1 MTLDSLRAAVA
12 LSAALAVTGAWP
24 ASRLA
29 RWRSYWP
36 VPIMTLAVMIGV
48 RDVAALLG
56 HPALGIPVYSLV
68 LGVWAAVVV
77 TVVGVVEIGACRRGG
92 ADERLLVAAA
102 LLIAGG
108 IALLLPEVRS
118 ATADETVGVVSG
130 VLILLAGVLLATLR
144 LLATPAPALRVLW
157 PAALLAGALAQP
169 PSEAAD
175 PLAEAQQE
183 MGIVLAGLERAG
195 ARVVAVETPAGV
207 PRFARGPVRTFRIDG
222 NEVQVYLIA
231 HDDDSSPEAH
241 LSPRLALPPAIGSV
255 PHLHV
260 GPHIIVVCVTT
271 DPGFARQL
279 DRIVHDLGDHRLRGS
294 SALVMSVST

>member
-1 MTLDSLRAAVA
+1 MTLDALRAAVA

-24 ASRLA
+24 ASRLG

-36 VPIMTLAVMIGV
+36 IPIMVLALVVGG
-48 RDVAALLG
+48 RDIAALLG
-56 HPALGIPVYSLV
+56 HPSPGIPVDSLV

-77 TVVGVVEIGACRRGG
+77 TVVSVVEIGACRRGG
-92 ADERLLVAAA
+92 ADGRTLIAAA
-102 LLIAGG
+102 FLVAGG
-108 IALLLPEVRS
+108 IALLLQEVGS
-118 ATADETVGVVSG
+118 GPAGVASG
-130 VLILLAGVLLATLR
+130 ALILLAGVLLATLR
-144 LLATPAPALRVLW
+144 LLTTPAPALRVLW

-175 PLAEAQQE
+175 PLAEARQE
-183 MGIVLAGLERAG
+183 MGIVLAGLERTG
-195 ARVVAVETPAGV
+195 ARVVPAEAPAGV

-241 LSPRLALPPAIGSV
+241 LSPRLAVPPPTGGI

-260 GPHIIVVCVTT
+260 GPHILVVCVTA
-271 DPGFARQL
+271 DPRFARQL

-294 SALVMSVST
+294 ALVMSASG